1 MQVAAAFR
9 TCAALVANKPLLL
22 TNDVDVKIQVA
33 ADKLKLAQVLGN
45 LISNAI
51 KFTASGEVPRFVF
64 SSPLPPCECTCMYV
78 SLARIGIPGRFE
90 STVCE
95 AGLLWKV

>member
-22 TNDVDVKIQVA
+22 TNAVDVNIQVA
-33 ADKLKLAQVLGN
+33 ADKLKLAQILGN

-51 KFTASGEVPRFVF
+51 KFTASGEVPRVLF
-64 SSPLPPCECTCMYV
+64 SSPLRV
-78 SLARIGIPGRFE
+78 GVLSLGASARMCISCPDRNPR
-90 STVCE
+90 SV
-95 AGLLWKV
+95 